1 MQQIPDVDFPVEL
14 HGTEWE
20 FECGHIDSSILD
32 GNYKLATELLRE
44 MDVDCA
50 AWVIYDGLRC
60 ALKHNNAEQMN
71 HYRNFVTYLLEH

>member
-1 MQQIPDVDFPVEL
+1 MYNIPDVDFPVRL
-14 HGTEWE
+14 RGTAWE
-20 FECGHIDSSILD
+20 VECDHIDNSILD

-44 MDVDCA
+44 MDVDCC

-60 ALKHNNAEQMN
+60 ALKHNNHEQAM